1 MLNLPLNALRAFA
14 YVYEANGVR
23 PAARKMGVS
32 HSAISRHVHE
42 LEAWLGTQ
50 LLEARE
56 GQRRLAFT
64 AAGKHLGA
72 AALDHLQA
80 LDATLN
86 SIREARQANSV
97 VISTT
102 ASIAV
107 RWLLPRLPELE
118 TSLSDVEISVLTEQQ
133 VIDPDGIQVDIA
145 LRMGHGPWQN
155 THSQALMDDGLF
167 PAVHPRLL
175 TGTGRHPLELFSS
188 HPLIHDRD
196 PAASWRQWFST
207 YPVKGIDVRRG
218 PRFSSSDLVIR
229 SALQGLGIG
238 LVRARLARDEINSGA
253 LARPFGH
260 QEISL
265 PDAYWIVTPDDPDDG
280 ACRPVVTR
288 VVEWLRRKAIEPER

>member
-1 MLNLPLNALRAFA
+1 MLNMPLNSLRAFA
-14 YVYEANGVR
+14 CVYQANGVR

-50 LLEARE
+50 LLEARK
-56 GQRRLAFT
+56 GQRRLVFT
-64 AAGKHLGA
+64 AAGKNLGK
-72 AALDHLQA
+72 AALEHLQA
-80 LDATLN
+80 LDGTLN

-102 ASIAV
+102 ASIAA

-118 TSLSDVEISVLTEQQ
+118 RGLSDIEISVLAEQQ
-133 VIDPDGIQVDIA
+133 VIDPDGIQVNIA
-145 LRMGHGPWQN
+145 LRMGQGPWQN
-155 THSQALMDDGLF
+155 TRSQPLMNDRLY
-167 PAVHPRLL
+167 PAVHPRLM
-175 TGTGRHPLELFSS
+175 TGTGGNPLKLFSR

-238 LVRARLARDEINSGA
+238 LVRDQLARDEVRSGA
-253 LARPFGH
+253 LVRPFGN
-260 QEISL
+260 QELSL
-265 PDAYWIVTPDDPDDG
+265 PNAYWIVTPDND
-280 ACRPVVTR
+280 ACPEVVTR
-288 VVEWLRRKAIEPER
+288 VVKWLRCRANQPGS